1 MTPEAPIRYLPVLL
15 LLILTPA
22 CTYTVNRPAG
32 KVRSLDDKAPVRVA
46 PVLILSATPTA
57 TDPTLTIQ
65 VARKVHAPVYE
76 ADERDEVVTEVNF
89 DPTRPIAFLFDALFG
104 EGLTVFARPQRL
116 AGALTGLESTMLGNR
131 RVGSEARRTSQLREV
146 VEPWKA
152 GAVTIDVDNAVSR
165 WIVADDTGIVTMN
178 LAEEIGRMPTY
189 PRDALTVTVSAA
201 TATDRDDKAFRLD
214 LDTARA
220 LYLKAVDMSPHT
232 PGAPPEA
239 LATVRVD
246 GRLLVVEVDNR
257 GAGATAQLRGTLQSP
272 LPDLHGRELLFGKI
286 PAGRQRAWFT
296 ELPFPDTTRY
306 AEIPIRIVFRE
317 RNGFAPEDVA
327 VILTVTGVVE

>member
-1 MTPEAPIRYLPVLL
+1 
-15 LLILTPA
+15 
-22 CTYTVNRPAG
+22 
-32 KVRSLDDKAPVRVA
+32 
-46 PVLILSATPTA
+46 
-57 TDPTLTIQ
+57 
-65 VARKVHAPVYE
+65 
-76 ADERDEVVTEVNF
+76 
-89 DPTRPIAFLFDALFG
+89 
-104 EGLTVFARPQRL
+104 
-116 AGALTGLESTMLGNR
+116 
-131 RVGSEARRTSQLREV
+131 
-146 VEPWKA
+146 
-152 GAVTIDVDNAVSR
+152 
-165 WIVADDTGIVTMN
+165 MN

-257 GAGATAQLRGTLQSP
+257 G
-272 LPDLHGRELLFGKI
+272 LHGRELLFGKI

-296 ELPFPDTTRY
+296 ELPFSDTTRY

>member
-1 MTPEAPIRYLPVLL
+1 MRYLPVLL
-15 LLILTPA
+15 LLVLTPA

-32 KVRSLDDKAPVRVA
+32 KVRFLDDKAPVRVA

-65 VARKVHAPVYE
+65 VARKVHAPVDK

-116 AGALTGLESTMLGNR
+116 AGALTGLESTMLGSR
-131 RVGSEARRTSQLREV
+131 RVRSEARRTSQLREV

-165 WIVADDTGIVTMN
+165 WIVADDTGVVTMN
-178 LAEEIGRMPTY
+178 LAEEI
-189 PRDALTVTVSAA
+189 A
-201 TATDRDDKAFRLD
+201 DRDDKAFRLD

-220 LYLKAVDMSPHT
+220 LYLKAVDMSPHM

-246 GRLLVVEVDNR
+246 GRLLVVEVENR

-272 LPDLHGRELLFGKI
+272 LPGLHGRELLFGKI

-296 ELPFPDTTRY
+296 ELPFSDTTRY